1 MYLRNGRKIPQHLIK
16 NAEIIMEVDKS
27 EEGLRFNSLGVKAT
41 RNARNARRGE
51 TPVDGYYE
59 DETLKKGTYI
69 LKDEDGQEVSDIK
82 EGKYYLND
90 KPIKVTHIKKND
102 NGELINI
109 TVRNDPPPERISQ
122 STGGKRT
129 KRRKSKKGRKS
140 KKRRKSKKKRKSKK
154 RNKTKKN
161 RRRK

>member
-1 MYLRNGRKIPQHLIK
+1 
-16 NAEIIMEVDKS
+16 MEVDKS
-27 EEGLRFNSLGVKAT
+27 EEGLRFNSLGVKDT
-41 RNARNARRGE
+41 RNARNARPGE

-59 DETLKKGTYI
+59 DKTLKKGTYI
-69 LKDEDGQEVSDIK
+69 LKDEDGQEVSANEHIEI

-109 TVRNDPPPERISQ
+109 TVRNDPPPEKISQ